1 METERFYYREYP
13 VVVIVG
19 KRVRIIS
26 EGLAAS
32 LVHRHR
38 KTKETNKQTQ
48 RSKAWKTF
56 QSFLLLS
63 WIKSFIFV
71 HFSLKFY
78 SPFDCDS

>member
-38 KTKETNKQTQ
+38 KTKETNKQKN
-48 RSKAWKTF
+48 KAWKTF
-56 QSFLLLS
+56 QSF
-63 WIKSFIFV
+63 
-71 HFSLKFY
+71 
-78 SPFDCDS
+78 